1 MEMFIIYSSLS
12 LVRLIH
18 FKLPHAARH
27 NYCNLLGSF
36 WSFISL
42 GCEPGAALP
51 ELPGS
56 CRSSIPFPEGTTPAQ
71 ASGHTNSFWF
81 FQQRG
86 IMEWF
91 GISEPI
97 PCAGTPSPSSL
108 GHFQGFGS
116 HSCSGQGQNSCP
128 ISQGGMAPPQPFLRL
143 PREKKSSSSAL
154 CQRLHLVSLGKPHIF
169 VKSCGCHYS
178 I

>member
-1 MEMFIIYSSLS
+1 MLPGTIIVIYWDHSGALFPSDVSRGLLSQSSQE
-12 LVRLIH
+12 
-18 FKLPHAARH
+18 AAGAAFPSQREQPQPRPQATPIPFGFSSREGSW
-27 NYCNLLGSF
+27 NGLGS
-36 WSFISL
+36 
-42 GCEPGAALP
+42 
-51 ELPGS
+51 
-56 CRSSIPFPEGTTPAQ
+56 Q
-71 ASGHTNSFWF
+71 
-81 FQQRG
+81 
-86 IMEWF
+86 
-91 GISEPI
+91 EPI
-97 PCAGTPSPSSL
+97 PCAGTPSPSSP

-154 CQRLHLVSLGKPHIF
+154 CQRLHLISLGKPHIF